1 MARAA
6 TSHRAASARPAKT
19 RAQRNRPYKV
29 IQETVTQDKKKQ
41 LNAQKATPGVPIHS
55 DWESEPHAALQSP
68 VTTRR
73 KQGLY
78 GLSYRKNSISREVHR
93 IGYHFKRSVVA
104 KACGEL
110 GLNVDEVQQASHYG
124 NGPLQRILEDNIDGV
139 RRKGETSGVEISQEV
154 LNARARDAIKDLFP
168 MIPDRDMQE
177 IVAWAFRK
185 GNDKVGTVEHLSLA
199 RRVQLAV
206 VAHIRHVYT
215 EYDNLL
221 KTGPWHEARK
231 KVEEA
236 CLYRLVRWRGDEDAG
251 GNDDLEQIVR
261 EVVVISDDDSDMGG
275 GDDDVEVADR
285 DSSVEIISREEFAL
299 LNKSC
304 LEHRAQSLAATNQ
317 DQEPSTSS
325 YSLLGM
331 EVRRRRSPTLQI
343 KEPIRVD
350 RRGFT
355 RYRAWDQALERY
367 RKDPNLPVLVA
378 RDSMR
383 YREEQSHDTRPFMH
397 LPARP
402 HVPSHANESVHRHPP
417 SSGFAAAPRIG
428 PIEEGRSLEK
438 PRQTKTR
445 FKLMHPS
452 ASMIIKLTKSP
463 AIVQNYA
470 NSQDSLQHPLTDGC
484 YYKPVTAG
492 KLAQVPRGISPPRT
506 LYNQQSHH
514 DIPMNSLGLEPF
526 RAPSVSGHD
535 SRSLID
541 LEAGLP
547 SIETSATHPN
557 PRIVDRD
564 SQNLPNDRNSSN
576 ERPPGERRPLLLPD
590 IQERGY
596 PLVHVYEESHGEH
609 RLAKRQRK
617 VMYLP
622 LRARDAE
629 HDYTMGNNGS
639 HKSIVRPI
647 TPRPS
652 HELSSSLRSPL
663 YSGNSKIGFTAPK
676 PDCEPPGQ
684 YVELPSSSNR
694 HCAASQR
701 SCIPNLAASDTS
713 DLLSSCHKSLH
724 RTNVA
729 PLPAF
734 PSTMN
739 VVHSPLPTSSFS
751 REPYS
756 TRNDVPHLH
765 HTTHVRARPVSPQ
778 WNIDGYT
785 SQHFPSH
792 LSPRDSRS
800 IGEKRSP
807 RYFSGGPISIQAR
820 EHVATKNRRPDGKQI
835 LLELSESP
843 RSNFGPPVHE
853 DGVPLQQAIV
863 NNNQSQGTTLS
874 KDVVHGSRMRKELQ
888 LVEASGSVRHDPTF
902 PILNEENPIYV
913 SHEQPGRPV
922 RYEGIADYGVH
933 RRQLPPE
940 TYLRYYETALR
951 NHDGVSLLDERK
963 SVHPCTQVFQ

>member
-1 MARAA
+1 
-6 TSHRAASARPAKT
+6 
-19 RAQRNRPYKV
+19 
-29 IQETVTQDKKKQ
+29 ETVTQDKKKQ
-41 LNAQKATPGVPIHS
+41 LNAITFSKRPPPGYLFIPTGNPNLTQRCKALSRLG
-55 DWESEPHAALQSP
+55 ESKVFTVSSSL
-68 VTTRR
+68 
-73 KQGLY
+73 G
-78 GLSYRKNSISREVHR
+78 YRKNSISREVHR

-124 NGPLQRILEDNIDGV
+124 NGPLQRILEDNVDGV

-261 EVVVISDDDSDMGG
+261 EVVVISDDDSDIEGG
-275 GDDDVEVADR
+275 VDDMEVADR

-299 LNKSC
+299 LNKSS
-304 LEHRAQSLAATNQ
+304 LEHRAQSLAAANQ
-317 DQEPSTSS
+317 DQEASGGSHP
-325 YSLLGM
+325 LLGM
-331 EVRRRRSPTLQI
+331 ELRPRRSPKVQM
-343 KEPIRVD
+343 KEPISVD

-367 RKDPNLPVLVA
+367 RKDLNLPVLDT

-383 YREEQSHDTRPFMH
+383 YREDQSRDTRSIMH

-402 HVPSHANESVHRHPP
+402 HFTSHANETVYRLPP
-417 SSGFAAAPRIG
+417 SSGYSAAPRIG
-428 PIEEGRSLEK
+428 PTEEGRYRDLGDYDDSS
-438 PRQTKTR
+438 
-445 FKLMHPS
+445 H
-452 ASMIIKLTKSP
+452 
-463 AIVQNYA
+463 YA
-470 NSQDSLQHPLTDGC
+470 TSQDSLQDPIRDGC
-484 YYKPVTAG
+484 YYKPVMAG

-514 DIPMNSLGLEPF
+514 DIPMNRLGLEPF
-526 RAPSVSGHD
+526 PATSVSGQVSGHD
-535 SRSLID
+535 SRSLSD
-541 LEAGLP
+541 LDAALP
-547 SIETSATHPN
+547 SIERSAIHPN
-557 PRIVDRD
+557 PRIMDRD
-564 SQNLPNDRNSSN
+564 SQNLQNDRNRSN
-576 ERPPGERRPLLLPD
+576 ERAPCERRQLLLPD

-596 PLVHVYEESHGEH
+596 PLVHVYDDSHGEH
-609 RLAKRQRK
+609 RLAKKQRK
-617 VMYLP
+617 VEYLP
-622 LRARDAE
+622 LRAREAE
-629 HDYTMGNNGS
+629 SDYTLGNNGS
-639 HKSIVRPI
+639 HKSVVRPI
-647 TPRPS
+647 ISGRS
-652 HELSSSLRSPL
+652 HELPSSLRSPL
-663 YSGNSKIGFTAPK
+663 YSGNSQIRLATPK
-676 PDCEPPGQ
+676 LDSEPAAQ
-684 YVELPSSSNR
+684 YIELPESSNR

-701 SCIPNLAASDTS
+701 SYIPTFAASDTS

-729 PLPAF
+729 ALPPF
-734 PSTMN
+734 PSAMN

-751 REPYS
+751 KELYS
-756 TRNDVPHLH
+756 TRNDVPHLQ
-765 HTTHVRARPVSPQ
+765 HTTHVRARPACPQ
-778 WNIDGYT
+778 WNLDGYT

-792 LSPRDSRS
+792 VSPRNSRS
-800 IGEKRSP
+800 NGEERSP
-807 RYFSGGPISIQAR
+807 RHLSGVPIPIQAR
-820 EHVATKNRRPDGKQI
+820 EHVATKNRRPDGKQV
-835 LLELSESP
+835 LLELSERP
-843 RSNFGPPVHE
+843 PSNFGPPVYQ
-853 DGVPLQQAIV
+853 DGAPLQQAIV
-863 NNNQSQGTTLS
+863 NDNQSQGATIS
-874 KDVVHGSRMRKELQ
+874 RDVVPGSRMRKELQ
-888 LVEASGSVRHDPTF
+888 LLEPSGSVRHDPTL

-913 SHEQPGRPV
+913 SHQQPGRPV
-922 RYEGIADYGVH
+922 RYEAIADYGVH
-933 RRQLPPE
+933 RRQLPSE

-951 NHDGVSLLDERK
+951 NHDGTRATHTFEQRNANKAQDKTPLPRYGYE
-963 SVHPCTQVFQ
+963 